1 MAHGAGL
8 GREAARFDQHVVVLE
23 VEMLLILVEVGV
35 LVHVVCDVRLVAE
48 HELVEGL
55 VALVHILGEHV
66 SHEPETRTGKH
77 MFRGMNRGARG
88 RASTFRGAGWGVR
101 ARRGCVAHPLI
112 WARLLVGKSLTAK
125 NSLGT
130 TMLWPTGSNVSGI
143 LLSGV
148 KLSCSSVME

>member
-1 MAHGAGL
+1 
-8 GREAARFDQHVVVLE
+8 
-23 VEMLLILVEVGV
+23 MLLILVEVGV

-77 MFRGMNRGARG
+77 VSRHESRQARFEVQG
-88 RASTFRGAGWGVR
+88 GGR
-101 ARRGCVAHPLI
+101 ARRGCDVAHPLI
-112 WARLLVGKSLTAK
+112 WARLLLGKSLMAK